1 MKRTK
6 ARSQQTAVLADR
18 QTSSSLIVPPG
29 GDDTITTDGLMMDE
43 QPDED
48 PVLQPPLWL
57 FIVGGVEIVWGLIT
71 NFLQAG
77 TSFSGILG
85 WQQSDTLNG
94 YGMAEGTKLLLS
106 RNLGFTVVALVLG
119 VGAQIGIQVVNQ
131 QISREWKQK
140 RVVEHESTQQALV
153 QIASNLNIGHLLGGV
168 SYLICAVSDYMFITE
183 IDSSGSFGA
192 YIIMTFWALILACS
206 STYVLLDGVQRIWSG
221 VLAHR
226 AWRLWQDALLAHF
239 EQLADQYQA

>member
-6 ARSQQTAVLADR
+6 TRPQQTAVLAER
-18 QTSSSLIVPPG
+18 QTSSLIVPANEQY
-29 GDDTITTDGLMMDE
+29 ITTDALEEE
-43 QPDED
+43 QPEED

-57 FIVGGVEIVWGLIT
+57 FIVGGLEILWGVIT

-77 TSFSGILG
+77 TSFTGILG
-85 WQQSDTLNG
+85 WQQSDTLTS
-94 YGMAEGTKLLLS
+94 YGLTEGTKLLLS

-131 QISREWKQK
+131 QISKEWKQK

-153 QIASNLNIGHLLGGV
+153 QIASNLSIGHLLGGV

-192 YIIMTFWALILACS
+192 YIIMTFWAVILACS

-221 VLAHR
+221 VLALR
-226 AWRLWQDALLAHF
+226 AWRLWQDTLRAHF
-239 EQLADQYQA
+239 ERLAEHYQA

>member
-6 ARSQQTAVLADR
+6 TRTQQQNVALQDR
-18 QTSSSLIVPPG
+18 RSSSLIVPA
-29 GDDTITTDGLMMDE
+29 DEDYITTDVLDEE
-43 QPDED
+43 QPEED

-57 FIVGGVEIVWGLIT
+57 FIVGAIEILWGATT
-71 NFLQAG
+71 NILQAG
-77 TSFSGILG
+77 TSFTGILG
-85 WQQSDTLNG
+85 WQQSDTLNSNG
-94 YGMAEGTKLLLS
+94 LTEGAKLLLS

-119 VGAQIGIQVVNQ
+119 IGAQIGIQVVNQ
-131 QISREWKQK
+131 QISKEWKQK

-153 QIASNLNIGHLLGGV
+153 QIAGNLSIGHLLGGV

-206 STYVLLDGVQRIWSG
+206 STYVLLDGVQRVWSG

-226 AWRLWQDALLAHF
+226 AWRLWQDALRVHF
-239 EQLADQYQA
+239 ERLADQYQA

>member
-6 ARSQQTAVLADR
+6 TRSQQTAVLTDR
-18 QTSSSLIVPPG
+18 RTNSLIVPA
-29 GDDTITTDGLMMDE
+29 DEEEITTDVLEDE

-57 FIVGGVEIVWGLIT
+57 FIIGGIEVLWGATT

-77 TSFSGILG
+77 TSFTGILG
-85 WQQSDTLNG
+85 WQQSDTLTS
-94 YGMAEGTKLLLS
+94 YGLALGTKLLLS

-119 VGAQIGIQVVNQ
+119 IGAQIGIQVVNQ
-131 QISREWKQK
+131 QISKQWKQK

-153 QIASNLNIGHLLGGV
+153 QIASNLSIGHLLGGV

-206 STYVLLDGVQRIWSG
+206 STYILIDGVQRIWSG
-221 VLAHR
+221 VLALR
-226 AWRLWQDALLAHF
+226 AWRLWQDTLRAHF
-239 EQLADQYQA
+239 ERLADQYQA

>member
-6 ARSQQTAVLADR
+6 TRTQQSAALQSR
-18 QTSSSLIVPPG
+18 RGSSLVVPA
-29 GDDTITTDGLMMDE
+29 DEDYVTTDILDE
-43 QPDED
+43 EPAEED

-57 FIVGGVEIVWGLIT
+57 FIVGGVEILWGLIT

-77 TSFSGILG
+77 TSFTGILG
-85 WQQSDTLNG
+85 WQQSDTLTS
-94 YGMAEGTKLLLS
+94 YGLAEGTKLLLAK
-106 RNLGFTVVALVLG
+106 NLGFTVVALVLG
-119 VGAQIGIQVVNQ
+119 IGAQIGIQVVNQ

-153 QIASNLNIGHLLGGV
+153 QIAGNLSIGHLLGGV

-192 YIIMTFWALILACS
+192 YMIMTFWALILACS
-206 STYVLLDGVQRIWSG
+206 STYILLDGVQRIWSG

-226 AWRLWQDALLAHF
+226 AWRLWQDALRTHF
-239 EQLADQYQA
+239 ERLAEQYQA

>member
-1 MKRTK
+1 MKRSN
-6 ARSQQTAVLADR
+6 ARSQQTIVLPER
-18 QTSSSLIVPPG
+18 QTSSLIVPPG
-29 GDDTITTDGLMMDE
+29 GDDITTDGLEMDG
-43 QPDED
+43 QPEED

-57 FIVGGVEIVWGLIT
+57 FIVGGVEVLWGLIT

-77 TSFSGILG
+77 TSFTGLLG
-85 WQQSDTLNG
+85 WQQQDTLTS
-94 YGMAEGTKLLLS
+94 YGLTEGTKLLVS
-106 RNLGFTVVALVLG
+106 RNMGFAVVALVLG

-131 QISREWKQK
+131 QISRAWKQK

-153 QIASNLNIGHLLGGV
+153 EVVSNLSIGHLLGGV

-183 IDSSGSFGA
+183 IDSSGSLGA
-192 YIIMTFWALILACS
+192 YMIITFWAVILACS

-226 AWRLWQDALLAHF
+226 AWRLWQDSLRAHF
-239 EQLADQYQA
+239 EQLAQQYQA

>member
-1 MKRTK
+1 MKRNKTHP
-6 ARSQQTAVLADR
+6 QQQSADFADR
-18 QTSSSLIVPPG
+18 RTSTLIVPPG
-29 GDDTITTDGLMMDE
+29 GDDNSTDALDMDE
-43 QPDED
+43 QSDED

-57 FIVGGVEIVWGLIT
+57 FIVGGVEVLWGLIT

-77 TSFSGILG
+77 TSFTGLLG
-85 WQQSDTLNG
+85 WQQQDTITG
-94 YGMAEGTKLLLS
+94 YGLTEGAKLLVS
-106 RNLGFTVVALVLG
+106 RNLGFAIVALVLG

-131 QISREWKQK
+131 QISRQWKQK
-140 RVVEHESTQQALV
+140 RLVEHESTQQALV
-153 QIASNLNIGHLLGGV
+153 EVASNLNIGHLLGGV

-192 YIIMTFWALILACS
+192 YIIMTFWAVILACS

-239 EQLADQYQA
+239 EHLADQYRA

>member
-6 ARSQQTAVLADR
+6 TRSQQNVALLDQ
-18 QTSSSLIVPPG
+18 QTSSLIVPA
-29 GDDTITTDGLMMDE
+29 DEDEITTDVLEDGQLE
-43 QPDED
+43 ED

-57 FIVGGVEIVWGLIT
+57 FIVGGVEVLWGLIT

-77 TSFSGILG
+77 TSFTGILG
-85 WQQSDTLNG
+85 WQQQDTLTG
-94 YGMAEGTKLLLS
+94 YGMVEGAKLLVS
-106 RNLGFTVVALVLG
+106 RNLGFAIVALVLG

-131 QISREWKQK
+131 QISRQWKQK

-153 QIASNLNIGHLLGGV
+153 EIASNLSIGHLLGGV

-183 IDSSGSFGA
+183 IDSTGSLGS
-192 YIIMTFWALILACS
+192 YIIMTFWAVILACS

-226 AWRLWQDALLAHF
+226 AWRLWQDALRAHF
-239 EQLADQYQA
+239 EHLAEQYQA